1 MAVVELMKGD
11 VIFEETGFVCLRNVA
26 SESLDILMLC
36 VGIFRGSFSG

>member
-26 SESLDILMLC
+26 SESPDIFDALC
-36 VGIFRGSFSG
+36 WNIQR